1 MTPVTDILHG
11 PDSGADLRRLQR
23 ELDHFTDMAVELL
36 PRPGELPQI
45 PSIDVYGGTMALN
58 GEVGGDHIIYVDFKQ
73 RFDLR
78 ARIARAEA
86 EGRPDIADNLRRC
99 ARTAGIALVDVS
111 GHRVT
116 DALLAAVFHQAFL
129 VGAAYELDASGQITR
144 HLFENLNTRFHQS
157 SGAHKFISLLYG
169 EISEDSTFR
178 FLSAGHPFPSVFS
191 NRHDRFMEVS
201 PELCR
206 SFPPLGIQPLFDTID
221 REVLGD
227 AVLGFKDHY
236 QTNEWTLM
244 GAGDILLLHTDG
256 LTEHQSETES
266 YVPAHLEKVLRR
278 VKHRPAREIYEA
290 VKEDLV
296 RFAPPS
302 DDISLIV
309 VKKLV

>member
-1 MTPVTDILHG
+1 VTHILQG
-11 PDSGADLRRLQR
+11 PDASAALRKLQR
-23 ELDHFTDMAVELL
+23 ELDLFTDMAVDLL
-36 PRPGELPQI
+36 PRPGELPQLE
-45 PSIDVYGGTMALN
+45 SIDVYGGTVPLS

-99 ARTAGIALVDVS
+99 ERSAGIALVDVS
-111 GHRVT
+111 GHRVS

-178 FLSAGHPFPSVFS
+178 FLAAGHPFPSVFS
-191 NRHDRFMEVS
+191 NRHDRFMDVN

-227 AVLGFKDHY
+227 AVLGFKGHY
-236 QTNEWTLM
+236 QTNEWALM

-256 LTEHQSETES
+256 LTEHASGIEN
-266 YVPAHLEKVLRR
+266 YFPGRLEQVLRR
-278 VKHRPAREIYEA
+278 VKHQSAGEIYEA
-290 VKEDLV
+290 IKTDLLT
-296 RFAPPS
+296 FAAPT
-302 DDISLIV
+302 DDISLVV